1 MLNCKKCGTPYKGGL
16 FCEKCGSRY
25 TDEELRFIAQG
36 QQNAANNSK
45 RSSAVAV
52 IIIVLILMFLILSI
66 LAAILVPAFIGYTRK
81 SREHQRQIDIRVEQY
96 IDQEEDE
103 DDDPEEIRGVDLKEY
118 MKKNN
123 IYRGGQVYECGV
135 DIPEGEYVVVS
146 SDSGYGDFYFGVYTR
161 SDCTDDNEL
170 YGGWYQGNMYVYLH
184 EGQFVDF
191 SHASMFRAD
200 DITISPADNHYGAMY
215 KVGKDIEPGTY
226 RIKSTEEGYGCQCT
240 VYSSID
246 TVIPVE
252 RFSIYDEFY
261 EDDTEM
267 NTFELSEG
275 DYIRLEFGNIEKV
288 Q

>member
-1 MLNCKKCGTPYKGGL
+1 MLNCNKCGEPYSGGV
-16 FCEKCGSRY
+16 FCRKCGRRY
-25 TDEELRFIAQG
+25 TDDELRLFAQE
-36 QQNAANNSK
+36 QQNAAYYSGK
-45 RSSAVAV
+45 RSSPAVL
-52 IIIVLILMFLILSI
+52 IIIILIIMFFVLSI
-66 LAAILVPAFIGYTRK
+66 LGAILIPAFVGYMHK
-81 SREHQRQIDIRVEQY
+81 SRERQRQIDIQAEHY
-96 IDQEEDE
+96 IDWNEDAGQ
-103 DDDPEEIRGVDLKEY
+103 EEIRGVSLDEY
-118 MKKNN
+118 MKENN
-123 IYRGGQVYECGV
+123 IYRDGRVYECGV
-135 DIPEGEYVVVS
+135 DIPEGEYIVVS

-200 DITISPADNHYGAMY
+200 DITISPTDNHYGAMY

-226 RIKSTEEGYGCQCT
+226 RIKSTEEWYGCQCT